1 MEKSTVVPK
10 GLKLEEMKEVDK
22 GLELRVSTI
31 ATKVE
36 CPKCGEKTSQVHSNY
51 RRIIK
56 DLPCF
61 GLVVYLILQVRKFF
75 CLNQRCEQRIF
86 CERVEAVSRY
96 GRFSQR
102 LNQIISY
109 IGLANGG
116 EAGTSLA
123 KRLSIIVSPDT
134 LLRRIRA
141 FTTEEIKPVRVLGV
155 DDWAKRKG
163 QKYGT
168 ILVDL
173 ESHRPIALLADRTAE
188 TLAKWL
194 KEHPEIEI
202 ISRDRAGAY
211 IDGANKGAPQAIQVA
226 DRFHLLKNLTET
238 TERFF
243 KARTK
248 DWNQAIKEVGKE
260 SQQTQASQVVTKS
273 ETESLESIPVPA
285 KVDAKVERY
294 LEVRALHSQGASIRA
309 IANHF
314 SMHRRTVR
322 LYINCQT
329 YPERSTPI
337 ARPSMIDKYAQYLEK
352 RWLEGCHNAKQLWEE
367 LKSQGFKGSQSNL
380 RNYLSKFRDQKPEH
394 IKALTNSK
402 ANTEIPST
410 RQTAWL
416 FGQKLTDRTLTQQ
429 TFINKL
435 FQVNPEMK
443 LVHNL
448 AQAFSSMVRE
458 KNPSAL
464 DSFLTDAKNSAIK
477 EFVNFADGLSKEK
490 PSILAA
496 LTLKWSQGQVEGQV
510 NRLKLLKRQ
519 MFGRAKLDLLS
530 QRLVNKL

>member
-51 RRIIK
+51 RRTIK

-61 GLVVYLILQVRKFF
+61 GLVVYLVLQVRKFF

-173 ESHRPIALLADRTAE
+173 ESHRPIGLLEERDAE
-188 TLAKWL
+188 TLANWL

-322 LYINCQT
+322 LYIKH
-329 YPERSTPI
+329 Y
-337 ARPSMIDKYAQYLEK
+337 
-352 RWLEGCHNAKQLWEE
+352 
-367 LKSQGFKGSQSNL
+367 
-380 RNYLSKFRDQKPEH
+380 
-394 IKALTNSK
+394 
-402 ANTEIPST
+402 
-410 RQTAWL
+410 
-416 FGQKLTDRTLTQQ
+416 
-429 TFINKL
+429 
-435 FQVNPEMK
+435 
-443 LVHNL
+443 
-448 AQAFSSMVRE
+448 RE
-458 KNPSAL
+458 
-464 DSFLTDAKNSAIK
+464 
-477 EFVNFADGLSKEK
+477 
-490 PSILAA
+490 
-496 LTLKWSQGQVEGQV
+496 
-510 NRLKLLKRQ
+510 
-519 MFGRAKLDLLS
+519 
-530 QRLVNKL
+530 